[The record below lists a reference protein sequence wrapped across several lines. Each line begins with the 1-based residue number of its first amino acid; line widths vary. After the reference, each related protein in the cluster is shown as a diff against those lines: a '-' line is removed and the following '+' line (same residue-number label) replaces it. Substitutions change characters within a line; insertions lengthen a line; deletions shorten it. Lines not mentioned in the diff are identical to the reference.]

1 MKLKNIKI
9 TDKNPLLIQFGA
21 YAKWDG
27 PKDIISPRE
36 EGPDLIH
43 FLDEEIFEILEHSK
57 ILKILEYFAK
67 ICTPNLS
74 PQCLFR
80 TEKVDYVSLILEYPY
95 KPKKIKRVIE
105 RVIKKLSELSGEKI
119 ENKEIIPYISWI
131 VVSYPRTWNVEYS
144 EWKFGT
150 VIISYNFSSW
160 RKRCRYSKWGIE
172 KWKEILSLELGIKK
186 ENLWL

>member
-57 ILKILEYFAK
+57 VLKILEYFAK
-67 ICTPNLS
+67 VCTPSLS

-95 KPKKIKRVIE
+95 KPKKNKRVIA
-105 RVIKKLSELSGEKI
+105 
-119 ENKEIIPYISWI
+119 
-131 VVSYPRTWNVEYS
+131 VSYTH
-144 EWKFGT
+144 
-150 VIISYNFSSW
+150 
-160 RKRCRYSKWGIE
+160 
-172 KWKEILSLELGIKK
+172 L
-186 ENLWL
+186 

>member
-57 ILKILEYFAK
+57 VLTILEYFAK
-67 ICTPNLS
+67 ICTPSLS

-95 KPKKIKRVIE
+95 KPKKNKRVIE

-144 EWKFGT
+144 E
-150 VIISYNFSSW
+150 
-160 RKRCRYSKWGIE
+160 
-172 KWKEILSLELGIKK
+172 
-186 ENLWL
+186 

>member
-27 PKDIISPRE
+27 PKDIIFPRE

-57 ILKILEYFAK
+57 VLKILEYFAK

-80 TEKVDYVSLILEYPY
+80 TEKVDYVSLILE
-95 KPKKIKRVIE
+95 
-105 RVIKKLSELSGEKI
+105 
-119 ENKEIIPYISWI
+119 
-131 VVSYPRTWNVEYS
+131 
-144 EWKFGT
+144 
-150 VIISYNFSSW
+150 
-160 RKRCRYSKWGIE
+160 
-172 KWKEILSLELGIKK
+172 
-186 ENLWL
+186 

>member
-9 TDKNPLLIQFGA
+9 TDKNPLLINFGA

-57 ILKILEYFAK
+57 VLKILEYFAK
-67 ICTPNLS
+67 VCTPSLS
-74 PQCLFR
+74 PQCLFK

-95 KPKKIKRVIE
+95 NPQKFE
-105 RVIKKLSELSGEKI
+105 EVIKKLLDLSGEKI

-131 VVSYPRTWNVEYS
+131 EVSYPRTWNVEYL
-144 EWKFGT
+144 K
-150 VIISYNFSSW
+150 
-160 RKRCRYSKWGIE
+160 
-172 KWKEILSLELGIKK
+172 
-186 ENLWL
+186 

>member
-57 ILKILEYFAK
+57 VLKILEYFAK

-95 KPKKIKRVIE
+95 NPKKNKRVIE

-144 EWKFGT
+144 E
-150 VIISYNFSSW
+150 
-160 RKRCRYSKWGIE
+160 
-172 KWKEILSLELGIKK
+172 
-186 ENLWL
+186 

>member
-57 ILKILEYFAK
+57 VLKILEYFAK
-67 ICTPNLS
+67 VCTPSLS
-74 PQCLFR
+74 PQCLFKI
-80 TEKVDYVSLILEYPY
+80 EKVDYVSLILEYSY
-95 KPKKIKRVIE
+95 KVQKFDE
-105 RVIKKLSELSGEKI
+105 VIKNLLELSEEKI
-119 ENKEIIPYISWI
+119 ENQKIIPYISWI
-131 VVSYPRTWNVEYS
+131 EVSYPRTWNVEYLRS
-144 EWKFGT
+144 
-150 VIISYNFSSW
+150 
-160 RKRCRYSKWGIE
+160 
-172 KWKEILSLELGIKK
+172 
-186 ENLWL
+186 